1 MHSERVASY
10 PCRIERG
17 TPTWAVSFRDVPQAV
32 AGGRG
37 VPDIFEVAESAL
49 VEALDA
55 LGADAAR
62 GLPAASSAPGEVV
75 ITVRLGGPPLVRSPP
90 PSEVVA
96 ISGEVVD
103 PSETGL
109 VGQGFWGSAPPSPP
123 AGPSEIEDEPDE
135 DVPVV
140 WARSSTSTRYGRTA
154 SSETGLVPVR
164 RQGLWSRLRGLAD
177 RGPLGLGLRLDT

>member
-17 TPTWAVSFRDVPQAV
+17 TPTWAVSFRDVPQAL

-62 GLPAASSAPGEVV
+62 GLPAASAPAPGEVV
-75 ITVRLGGPPLVRSPP
+75 ITVRLGGPPLVRTSPP
-90 PSEVVA
+90 PSEVVDEPDDDVPA

-103 PSETGL
+103 IPSETGL
-109 VGQGFWGSAPPSPP
+109 VSTRRQGFWGWL
-123 AGPSEIEDEPDE
+123 AGLF
-135 DVPVV
+135 
-140 WARSSTSTRYGRTA
+140 G
-154 SSETGLVPVR
+154 G
-164 RQGLWSRLRGLAD
+164 SR
-177 RGPLGLGLRLDT
+177 

>member
-17 TPTWAVSFRDVPQAV
+17 TPTWAVSFRDVPQAL

-62 GLPAASSAPGEVV
+62 GLPAASAPAPGEVV
-75 ITVRLGGPPLVRSPP
+75 ITVRLGGPPLVRTSPP
-90 PSEVVA
+90 
-96 ISGEVVD
+96 
-103 PSETGL
+103 
-109 VGQGFWGSAPPSPP
+109 
-123 AGPSEIEDEPDE
+123 PSEIEDEPDE

-140 WARSSTSTRYGRTA
+140 SGEVVDVP
-154 SSETGLVPVR
+154 SETGLVPVR
-164 RQGLWSRLRGLAD
+164 RQGLWSRLVGWLTGARSD
-177 RGPLGLGLRLDT
+177 SLRLDT